1 MFDRYRR
8 RKAEEKARA
17 KVDAW
22 ERAGDV
28 AGLVELLR
36 GGEQETVIRAAAALG
51 RIGGRDA
58 VEALLAALG
67 GARGDTRF
75 HIVRSLGTIGGPIAT
90 DALTGLLHDSEDVR
104 TAAPALARIG
114 GRRAL
119 TVLTDALTD
128 PNFPG
133 SRAPLE
139 DAVRGLIPALRL
151 PAGRLPGHL
160 TRDAAAEVRRLVWAG
175 DLDAGHILLSQIRD
189 GISSAEATSGMRWGV
204 ASYAGAAVDSA
215 LSTVSRQ
222 EMVAHHSVGPNAQPF
237 HLDGLHAVS
246 PWLELTNLEAMLGT
260 LPEDME
266 EAATPPSLGAHVDD
280 PIVEVMIRLLR
291 GSDDETAALRRDT
304 LISLHRMNRL
314 DSVADLGSTLND
326 RYWAVRLAAVAALR
340 KMDAPEAIAVLRT
353 KMGDQNQEVRRAAVA
368 VAVGKDGHILRQAV
382 RDPHDDVRAQAA
394 MSAADLDDPQWADV
408 LVPLLTD
415 GERLARMHAGEALHR
430 WAWTGDPVQAAIS
443 ACSWDDVVAAGA
455 AAAGPLMRM
464 FEETYRDHD
473 PDKEPA
479 LRALERLVTAHG
491 RAIPDH
497 VLRAGA
503 DFEDFAG
510 VLQRERDGDHLS
522 APRADASGLRQ
533 VCREALQ
540 ARDSG
545 RRSTAD

>member
-8 RKAEEKARA
+8 RKAEETARA

-28 AGLVELLR
+28 DGLAELLR

-51 RIGGRDA
+51 RIGGREA
-58 VEALLAALG
+58 IEALLAALD

-90 DALTGLLHDSEDVR
+90 DVLTGLLHDSEDVR

-119 TVLTDALTD
+119 TALTDALTD

-133 SRAPLE
+133 SRAPLQ
-139 DAVRGLIPALRL
+139 DAVRRLIPVLRL
-151 PAGRLPGHL
+151 PAGLLPGHL

-175 DLDAGHILLSQIRD
+175 DLDASHILLRQIRD
-189 GISSAEATSGMRWGV
+189 GISSAEATSGMRWSG
-204 ASYAGAAVDSA
+204 ASYAGAAVDSV
-215 LSTVSRQ
+215 LSTVYRQ
-222 EMVAHHSVGPNAQPF
+222 EMVAHRSVGHNAQPF
-237 HLDGLHAVS
+237 PLDGLHAVS
-246 PWLELTNLEAMLGT
+246 PWLELANLEATLGT

-266 EAATPPSLGAHVDD
+266 EPATPPSLGAQVDD

-291 GSDDETAALRRDT
+291 GSDDETAALRLDT

-353 KMGDQNQEVRRAAVA
+353 KMDDQNQAVRRAAVA
-368 VAVGKDGHILRQAV
+368 VAVRKDGHILRQAV

-415 GERLARMHAGEALHR
+415 GERLTRMHAGEALHR
-430 WAWTGDPVQAAIS
+430 WAWTGDPVQVAVS

-455 AAAGPLMRM
+455 SAVGPLMRM

-479 LRALERLVTAHG
+479 LRALERLVTEHG

-510 VLQRERDGDHLS
+510 VLQRERDGDHLW
-522 APRADASGLRQ
+522 APRVDASRLRQ
-533 VCREALQ
+533 VCREVLQ

-545 RRSTAD
+545 RQSTAD